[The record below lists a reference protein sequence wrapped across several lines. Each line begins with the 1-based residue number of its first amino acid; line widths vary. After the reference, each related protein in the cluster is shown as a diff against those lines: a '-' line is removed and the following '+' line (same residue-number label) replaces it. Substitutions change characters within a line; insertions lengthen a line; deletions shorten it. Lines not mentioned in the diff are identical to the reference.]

1 MSTFDYTSRDYTS
14 IQNDLLERASVVI
27 PSWTSRDPSDFGMV
41 MVDLWAYMGDVLHY
55 YVDRAAMESNLATAT
70 QRESVLSIANLL
82 DYIPSGRI
90 PARGSVYVDAS
101 KSAAT
106 DALPIILPKYW
117 RFTATPKVSSAN
129 SVIFTLDFPVAFN
142 ETGTPYTDS
151 NNVTYAT
158 YAKGAT
164 AGTGVALNVTEGE
177 RYTEY
182 YSATGSA
189 GQRIKLA
196 NTGVANYSLAVDVA
210 EGVDGAYVEYTY
222 VDRLLDAVSSSRV
235 YTTQYTSDDYL
246 YVYFGN
252 GVNGNI
258 PIPNAQVRISYRRSR
273 GSAGNLPAQS
283 IRDFDSTILPDGTS
297 LTGVVVVGNTTSTTG
312 GSDAESMLS
321 MKVNIPLAYRTQD
334 RAVSLQD
341 YQDLALRVPGVV
353 KSHAE
358 LSGSGV
364 VLSVVP
370 LQGDYSSRTFAQN
383 SIDLSTNSIVTDVDD
398 YLSTRT
404 VAGVSYSVATA
415 VDLTPVFITLDLQV
429 LGGFVQETV
438 SDAVNTAILNLFSF
452 ENVEF
457 GGSVS
462 LGALYRTVLAVSGV
476 DYASITD
483 FNTTD
488 FGDEIDSSGA
498 FKGVSANTDT
508 LLYIP
513 HDELPVIN
521 ADGGI
526 VSSGGA

>member
-1 MSTFDYTSRDYTS
+1 MTTFDYTSRDYTS

-55 YVDRAAMESNLATAT
+55 YVDRAAGESNLATAT

-101 KSAAT
+101 QSAAT
-106 DALPIILPKYW
+106 DASPIILPKYW
-117 RFTATPKVSSAN
+117 RFTATPKVSSA
-129 SVIFTLDFPVAFN
+129 SSLIFTLDFPVAFN
-142 ETGTPYTDS
+142 ETGAAYTDS

-158 YAKGAT
+158 YAKGTT

-182 YSATGSA
+182 FSATGSV

-196 NTGVANYSLAVDVA
+196 NTGIANYSLAVDVA
-210 EGVDGAYVEYTY
+210 EGVGGAYVEYTY
-222 VDRLLDAVSSSRV
+222 VDRLLDAVSSSNV

-258 PIPNAQVRISYRRSR
+258 PIPNAQIRISYRRSR
-273 GSAGNLPAQS
+273 GSAGNLSAKS
-283 IRDFDSTILPDGTS
+283 ITAFDSTILPSGTS
-297 LTGVVVVGNTTSTTG
+297 LTGVVVVGNATATTG
-312 GSDAESMLS
+312 GSDAESMMS

-341 YQDLALRVPGVV
+341 YKDLALRVPGVV
-353 KSHAE
+353 KAQSK
-358 LSGSGV
+358 LSGSAV
-364 VLSVVP
+364 VVSVLP
-370 LQGDYSSRTFAQN
+370 LQGDYASRVLAAN
-383 SIDLSTNSIVTDVDD
+383 SIDLTTNSVVTDVNT

-404 VAGVSYSVATA
+404 VAGVSYSVATS
-415 VDLTPVFITLDLQV
+415 VTLTPAYITINMAV
-429 LGGFVQETV
+429 LGGYVRETV
-438 SDAVNTAILNLFSF
+438 VSAVKTAILDLFSF

-462 LGALYRTVLAVSGV
+462 LGALYRTILAVEGV
-476 DYASITD
+476 DYTQVTR
-483 FNTTD
+483 FNTTGTASNIASSGTFSGISATVD
-488 FGDEIDSSGA
+488 TLLFIPFDHQPSITATGGIVASSGA
-498 FKGVSANTDT
+498 
-508 LLYIP
+508 
-513 HDELPVIN
+513 
-521 ADGGI
+521 
-526 VSSGGA
+526 